1 MQASKGKPTKNQI
14 RELLITHAYPQS
26 EVSQSCHNL
35 ASTLS
40 KVIAM
45 EILSFNTSIIL
56 PYVDL

>member
-1 MQASKGKPTKNQI
+1 MQASKGKANENQI